1 MLNKLYFQAYLDRYR
16 DIKFTVV
23 TTGGDE
29 FFLADDTHFY
39 WNDLRAAT
47 GGSVMLRRLPN
58 AEVKFN
64 NNYKKTHNI
73 WVSNFLFLVPVKF
86 DKKSVN
92 FKCIIS

>member
-1 MLNKLYFQAYLDRYR
+1 MDRYR

-58 AEVKFN
+58 AEVKFKN
-64 NNYKKTHNI
+64 NTKYI
-73 WVSNFLFLVPVKF
+73 CNFL
-86 DKKSVN
+86 SHYN
-92 FKCIIS
+92 FFIF

>member
-1 MLNKLYFQAYLDRYR
+1 MLNKYLTSLKAYLDRYR

-64 NNYKKTHNI
+64 NNKK
-73 WVSNFLFLVPVKF
+73 
-86 DKKSVN
+86 
-92 FKCIIS
+92 